1 MDAPFR
7 EISDVASLDAFV
19 TSANGVPAILFKHSN
34 TCGISARAYR
44 EMANV
49 THPVGIVIVQR
60 ARPVSDEIARRWGL
74 AHETPQVLIVR
85 DGRLVWSASHFEV
98 KANDIESAVLAPNQT
113 QNP

>member
-7 EISDVASLDAFV
+7 EISDVTSLDEFV
-19 TSANGVPAILFKHSN
+19 ATANGVPAILFKHSN

-44 EMANV
+44 EMANL
-49 THPVGIVIVQR
+49 TQPVGIVIVQH
-60 ARPVSDEIARRWGL
+60 ARPVSDEIARRWSL

-98 KANDIESAVLAPNQT
+98 KANEVESAVSAREPEANL
-113 QNP
+113 